1 VASRTRGRLIFG
13 EGILGAMPVSV
24 GAFYNPHL
32 ARATLEAHGLIQ
44 HLAMADPPR
53 PDDPHFPAIR
63 ERFVLLL
70 HDFLGQL
77 SEPLDPVALDR
88 ARRLAA
94 LYATPWAAEHLQ
106 RVHTT
111 PGDAFVDYVFPPLYT
126 EDLLADYVANARALR
141 EALGV
146 PLALEPIPTYLALP
160 LPTLGETEFVRRF
173 YAESGCDMLLD
184 VSHAW
189 LSAHY
194 AGTPPREFVAAL
206 PLERVVE
213 LHVAGVERDRDLDGP
228 WIGAAVPDRELLDL
242 ALYAAERTPALR
254 AVTFDAF
261 SSALTADA
269 LRAGVGAIRDAFGLP
284 A

>member
-1 VASRTRGRLIFG
+1 
-13 EGILGAMPVSV
+13 MPVSV

-32 ARATLEAHGLIQ
+32 AQATLEAQGLIE

-53 PDDPHFPAIR
+53 PDDPHFAAIR

-77 SEPLDPVALDR
+77 SEPLDAPALDR
-88 ARRLAA
+88 ARRLVA
-94 LYATPWAAEHLQ
+94 LYRTPWAAEHLQ

-111 PGDAFVDYVFPPLYT
+111 DGDAFVDYVFPPLYT
-126 EDLLADYVANARALR
+126 EDLLADYVANAHALR
-141 EALGV
+141 EVLGV
-146 PLALEPIPTYLALP
+146 PLVLEPIPTYLALP
-160 LPTLGETEFVRRF
+160 LPQLGEIEFVRRF
-173 YAESGCDMLLD
+173 YAESGCGLLLD

-194 AGTPPREFVAAL
+194 AGRLPREFFAAL
-206 PLERVVE
+206 PLDRIVE
-213 LHVAGVERDRDLDGP
+213 LHVAGIEPDRDLGGP
-228 WIGAAVPDRELLDL
+228 WIGAAVPDREILDL
-242 ALYAAERTPALR
+242 ALFAAERAPGLR

-261 SSALTADA
+261 SSALTADT
-269 LRAGVGAIRDAFGLP
+269 LRAGVTAIRDTFGLP

>member
-1 VASRTRGRLIFG
+1 
-13 EGILGAMPVSV
+13 MPISV

-32 ARATLEAHGLIQ
+32 AQATLDCQGLIE

-77 SEPLDPVALDR
+77 SEPLGAVALDR

-94 LYATPWAAEHLQ
+94 LYKTPWAAEHLQ

-111 PGDAFVDYVFPPLYT
+111 SGDAFLDYVFPPLYT
-126 EDLLADYVANARALR
+126 EDLLRDYIANARALR
-141 EALGV
+141 DALAL
-146 PLALEPIPTYLALP
+146 PLVLEPIPTYLSLP
-160 LPTLGETEFVRRF
+160 VPQLGEIEFVHRF
-173 YAESGCDMLLD
+173 YAESGCGMLLD

-194 AGTPPREFVAAL
+194 AGVPSREFVAAL

-213 LHVAGVERDRDLDGP
+213 LHVAGVEPDRDLGGP
-228 WIGAAVPDRELLDL
+228 WIGAAVPDAEILDL
-242 ALYAAERTPALR
+242 ALLAAERAPALR

-261 SSALTADA
+261 SSALAAET
-269 LRAGVGAIRDAFGLP
+269 LRGGVMAIRRAFGLP

>member
-1 VASRTRGRLIFG
+1 
-13 EGILGAMPVSV
+13 MPPSV

-32 ARATLEAHGLIQ
+32 AQATLAAEGLIQ

-77 SEPLDPVALDR
+77 SEPLGPAALDR
-88 ARRLAA
+88 ARRLVA
-94 LYATPWAAEHLQ
+94 LYRTPWAAEHLQ

-111 PGDAFVDYVFPPLYT
+111 RGDAFVDYVFPPLYT
-126 EDLLADYVANARALR
+126 EDLLADYVRHARGLQ

-146 PLALEPIPTYLALP
+146 PLVIEPIPTYLHLDVP
-160 LPTLGETEFVRRF
+160 QLGEAEFLHRF
-173 YAESGCDMLLD
+173 YAESGCGLLLD
-184 VSHAW
+184 VAHAW

-194 AGTPPREFVAAL
+194 AGIPPRTFVAAL
-206 PLERVVE
+206 PIERVVE
-213 LHVAGVERDRDLDGP
+213 LHVAGVEFDRDLGGP
-228 WIGAAVPDRELLDL
+228 WIGTGVPDREQLDL
-242 ALYAAERTPALR
+242 ALYVAERASGLR
-254 AVTFDAF
+254 AITFDAF
-261 SSALTADA
+261 SSALDA
-269 LRAGVGAIRDAFGLP
+269 ATLRAGVRAIREAFALP

>member
-1 VASRTRGRLIFG
+1 
-13 EGILGAMPVSV
+13 MPVSI

-32 ARATLEAHGLIQ
+32 APAILDAAGLIE

-53 PDDPHFPAIR
+53 ADDPHFPAIR

-77 SEPLDPVALDR
+77 SEPLDAVALDR
-88 ARRLAA
+88 ARHLAS
-94 LYATPWAAEHLQ
+94 LYRTPWAAEHLQ

-111 PGDAFVDYVFPPLYT
+111 RGEAFVDYVFPPLYT

-141 EALGV
+141 QALGL
-146 PLALEPIPTYLALP
+146 PLVLEPIPTYLALP
-160 LPTLGETEFVRRF
+160 VAGLGEAEFVRRF

-194 AGTPPREFVAAL
+194 AGVKPREFLATL
-206 PLERVVE
+206 PLERVIE
-213 LHVAGVERDRDLDGP
+213 LHVAGVEPDRDLEGP
-228 WIGAAVPDRELLDL
+228 WIGAAVPDREILDL
-242 ALYAAERTPALR
+242 ARYAAERAPALR

-261 SSALTADA
+261 SSALTAET
-269 LRAGVGAIRDAFGLP
+269 LRAGVAAIRDAFSLP

>member
-1 VASRTRGRLIFG
+1 MAI
-13 EGILGAMPVSV
+13 SV

-32 ARATLEAHGLIQ
+32 AATTLDAQGLIE

-77 SEPLDPVALDR
+77 SEPLSDAALAR
-88 ARRLAA
+88 ARHLAA
-94 LYATPWAAEHLQ
+94 LYNSPWAAEHLQ

-111 PGDAFVDYVFPPLYT
+111 DGGAFVDYVFPPLYT
-126 EDLLADYVANARALR
+126 EDLLADYITHARALR
-141 EALGV
+141 EALAL
-146 PLALEPIPTYLALP
+146 PLVLEPIPTYLALP
-160 LPTLGETEFVRRF
+160 VSQLGEVEFVHRF
-173 YAESGCDMLLD
+173 YAESGCGMLLD
-184 VSHAW
+184 IAHAW

-194 AGTPPREFVAAL
+194 AGVPPREFVAAL
-206 PLERVVE
+206 PLERIVE
-213 LHVAGVERDRDLDGP
+213 LHVAGVEPDRDLEGP
-228 WIGAAVPDRELLDL
+228 WIGAAVPDAEIL
-242 ALYAAERTPALR
+242 ALALFAAERAPALR

-261 SSALTADA
+261 SSALTAET
-269 LRAGVGAIRDAFGLP
+269 LRAGVRVIREAFGLP

>member
-1 VASRTRGRLIFG
+1 
-13 EGILGAMPVSV
+13 MPISI

-32 ARATLEAHGLIQ
+32 ARATLDAHGLIE

-53 PDDPHFPAIR
+53 PDDPHFPAIQ
-63 ERFVLLL
+63 ERFVLFL

-77 SEPLDPVALDR
+77 SEPLDSVALER

-111 PGDAFVDYVFPPLYT
+111 RGDAFVDYVFPPLYT
-126 EDLLADYVANARALR
+126 EDLLADYVRNARALR
-141 EALGV
+141 EALGL

-160 LPTLGETEFVRRF
+160 VGGLGEVEFVSRF
-173 YAESGCDMLLD
+173 YAESGCAMLLD
-184 VSHAW
+184 ISHAW

-194 AGTPPREFVAAL
+194 AGIPPREFVAAL
-206 PLERVVE
+206 PLDRVVE
-213 LHVAGVERDRDLDGP
+213 LHVAGVEPDRDLGGP

-242 ALYAAERTPALR
+242 AVYAAERAPGLR

-261 SSALTADA
+261 SSALTPEA
-269 LRAGVGAIRDAFGLP
+269 LRAGVTAIRAAFAVP
-284 A
+284 ARG